1 MISKKHAKVLI
12 FTFLLLI
19 SVFIASASIAAE
31 KTIYLNSQAPVE
43 DRIEDLISRMTLE
56 EKIKQLGGDETRM
69 STLDNERLGIPG
81 FKMADG
87 PHGVSYGKATCFPG
101 SLGQACSWDTDLI
114 SRIGQA
120 LGREFRGKGRYVGL
134 GPCINIIRDPR
145 GGRSFET
152 MGEDPY
158 LTSQLAVAYIKGLQS
173 QKVIAVPKHYAC
185 NNQEN
190 GRMKNNVVVS
200 ERSLRELYLPAF
212 RACIEDAGAMGIM
225 SAYNKV
231 NELYCSE
238 NPHLLTDILKNEW
251 GFKGIVICDWGAC
264 HSTAA
269 SANAGLD
276 VEMPHADYFGQQ
288 LLDAVENWEV
298 PEETINEAV
307 RRVLRAK
314 FWAGVFENPVEPDES
329 AVNTPQHQALA
340 LEAARKA
347 IVLLKNEKSTLP
359 LNKNKIKKIALIGPN
374 AHVARPC
381 GGGSSYITPF
391 YAVSALDGIKNR
403 VGDNVRIDVVRGCNI
418 NNVQDSFHT
427 IKLFRPTNATADESG
442 LLGEYYNNIYLSG
455 EPTVRKIDATVDFD
469 WGVDSPSA
477 SINSDGFSVRWTGK
491 LTPEKTGEY
500 ELAATNDDGSRLF
513 LDDKLLIDDWTDH
526 GTETHSVKVTL
537 EAGREY
543 DIRFEYY
550 EKFGGAVAKLSWNIP
565 QEKKQINTF
574 MEAKK
579 AAEEADV
586 AIVVVG
592 TTAEIETEGHDRD
605 TLALPGRQD
614 ELIKAVFE
622 ANPKTIVVLISG
634 SAALMDKW
642 IDKVPA
648 VLECWFGGQEAGNAI
663 ADVIFG
669 NYNPSGKLPI
679 TFPLSEQQL
688 PSFGNDYETAGES
701 RGYRYYEKQ
710 NLKPLFP
717 FGYGLSYTNF
727 KYSNLKVKPQLCKLS
742 DTVTVSVDVSNTGKR
757 TGDEIV
763 QLYVGDVKASV
774 ERPLKELKGF
784 NRVTLQPGQTKTVTF
799 TLGSDCFAFY
809 DVDAKKFVTEPGAFK
824 IMAGTNS
831 ADYLTAGLEIVP

>member
-1 MISKKHAKVLI
+1 MASKKHAKIFI

-19 SVFIASASIAAE
+19 SVFIANASVAAE
-31 KTIYLNSQAPVE
+31 KPIYLNSQAAVE
-43 DRIEDLISRMTLE
+43 DRIEDLLSRMTLE
-56 EKIKQLGGDETRM
+56 EKIKQLGGDETGF
-69 STLDNERLGIPG
+69 STPDNERLGIPG

-87 PHGVSYGKATCFPG
+87 PHGVRHGKATCFPG

-120 LGREFRGKGRYVGL
+120 LGKEFRGKGRYVGL

-158 LTSQLAVAYIKGLQS
+158 LTSQLATAYIKGLQS

-190 GRMKNNVVVS
+190 GRMNNNVVVG
-200 ERSLRELYLPAF
+200 ERVLREIYLPAF
-212 RACIEDAGAMGIM
+212 RACVVDGDAMGIM
-225 SAYNKV
+225 SAYNKA
-231 NELYCSE
+231 NGLYCSE

-251 GFKGIVICDWGAC
+251 GFKGIVISDWGAC

-276 VEMPHADYFGQQ
+276 VEMPHSDYFGQS

-298 PEETINEAV
+298 PEEKINEAV
-307 RRVLRAK
+307 RRVLRTK
-314 FWAGVFENPVEPDES
+314 FWAGVFENPVEPNES
-329 AVNTPQHQALA
+329 AVNTPEHQALA

-347 IVLLKNEKSTLP
+347 IVLLKNEKSALP
-359 LNKNKIKKIALIGPN
+359 LNKEKIKKIALIGPN
-374 AHVARPC
+374 ADVARPT
-381 GGGSSYITPF
+381 GGGSSYITPY
-391 YAVSALDGIKNR
+391 YAVSALEGIKNK
-403 VGDNVRIDVVRGCNI
+403 VGDDVQINVVRGCNLGI
-418 NNVQDSFHT
+418 EDSFYT
-427 IKLFRPTNATADESG
+427 IKNLKLTNKDQCG

-455 EPTVRKIDATVDFD
+455 EPAVRKIDASVDFD
-469 WGVDSPSA
+469 WGGESP
-477 SINSDGFSVRWTGK
+477 INAINNDGFSVRWTGK

-500 ELAATNDDGSRLF
+500 ELATTTDDGSRLF
-513 LDDKLLIDDWTDH
+513 LDGKLIIDDWQDH
-526 GTETHSVKVTL
+526 PTETHSVKVTL

-550 EKFGGAVAKLSWNIP
+550 ENGGGAVAKLGWNMP
-565 QEKKQINTF
+565 QEKQTGTF
-574 MEAKK
+574 TEAKK

-592 TTAEIETEGHDRD
+592 TNAQIETEGRDRN
-605 TLALPGRQD
+605 TLALPSQQD
-614 ELIKAVFE
+614 ELIKAVFQ

-634 SAALMDKW
+634 SAVLMDKW

-648 VLECWFGGQEAGNAI
+648 VLECWFGGQEVGNAI

-679 TFPLSEQQL
+679 TFPLNEQQL
-688 PSFGNDYETAGES
+688 PSFDNDYETAGES

-717 FGYGLSYTNF
+717 FGYGLSYTSF
-727 KYSNLKVKPQLCKLS
+727 EYSNLKVKPQLCKIS
-742 DTVTVSVDVSNTGKR
+742 DTVTVSVDVSNVGKR

-774 ERPLKELKGF
+774 QRPLKELKGF

-799 TLGSDCFAFY
+799 TLGGDSFAFY

-831 ADYLTAGLEIVP
+831 ANYLTTGLEIVP

>member
-1 MISKKHAKVLI
+1 MTSKKHAKILI

-19 SVFIASASIAAE
+19 SVFIINASAAE
-31 KTIYLNSQAPVE
+31 EKPTYLDSKAPIE
-43 DRIEDLISRMTLE
+43 DRIEDLLSRMTLE
-56 EKIKQLGGDETRM
+56 EKIKQLGGDETGF
-69 STLDNERLGIPG
+69 STPDNERLGIPG

-87 PHGVSYGKATCFPG
+87 PHGVRHGKATCFPG

-120 LGREFRGKGRYVGL
+120 LGKEFRGKGRYVGL

-158 LTSQLAVAYIKGLQS
+158 LTSQLATAYVKGLQS

-190 GRMKNNVVVS
+190 DRGINNVIVS
-200 ERSLRELYLPAF
+200 ERSLRELYLPVF
-212 RACIEDAGAMGIM
+212 RACVEDGGAMGIM

-231 NELYCSE
+231 NGLYNSE
-238 NPHLLTDILKNEW
+238 NPYLLTNVLKNEW
-251 GFKGIVICDWGAC
+251 GFKGIVISDWGAC

-276 VEMPHADYFGQQ
+276 VEMPHADYFGQS

-298 PEETINEAV
+298 PEEKINEAV
-307 RRVLRAK
+307 RRVLRTK

-329 AVNTPQHQALA
+329 AVNTPEHQALA

-347 IVLLKNEKSTLP
+347 IVLLKNEKSALP
-359 LNKNKIKKIALIGPN
+359 LNKEKIKKIAIIGPN
-374 AHVARPC
+374 ADVARPT
-381 GGGSSYITPF
+381 GGGSSYIIPY
-391 YAVSALDGIKNR
+391 YAVSALEGIRNK
-403 VGDNVRIDVVRGCNI
+403 VGDDVQIDVVRGCNLGI
-418 NNVQDSFHT
+418 EDSFYA
-427 IKLFRPTNATADESG
+427 IKNLKPTNKDQCG
-442 LLGEYYNNIYLSG
+442 LLGEYYNNMYLSG
-455 EPTVRKIDATVDFD
+455 EPAVRKIDASVDFD
-469 WGVDSPSA
+469 WGGESP
-477 SINSDGFSVRWTGK
+477 INGINNDGFSVRWTGK

-500 ELAATNDDGSRLF
+500 ELATTTDDGSRLF
-513 LDDKLLIDDWTDH
+513 LDGKLIIDDWQDH
-526 GTETHSVKVTL
+526 PTETHSVKVTL
-537 EAGREY
+537 EAEHEY

-550 EKFGGAVAKLSWNIP
+550 ENGGGAVAKLGWNMP
-565 QEKKQINTF
+565 EEKKQDGTF
-574 MEAKK
+574 AEARK
-579 AAEEADV
+579 AAGQADV

-592 TTAEIETEGHDRD
+592 TNAQIETEGRDRN
-605 TLALPGRQD
+605 TLALPNQQD
-614 ELIKAVFE
+614 ELIEAVLQ
-622 ANPKTIVVLISG
+622 ANPNTIVVLISG
-634 SAALMDKW
+634 SAVLMDKW

-648 VLECWFGGQEAGNAI
+648 VLECWFNGQEAGNAI
-663 ADVIFG
+663 ADVLFG

-679 TFPLSEQQL
+679 TFPLNEQQL

-717 FGYGLSYTNF
+717 FGYGLSYTSF

-742 DTVTVSVDVSNTGKR
+742 DTVTVSVDVSNTGKQ

-774 ERPLKELKGF
+774 ERPLKELRGF

-799 TLGSDCFAFY
+799 TLGSDAFAFY